1 MLATHWAEQQRCR
14 STTSAESAVV
24 WEISTLMRYRSG
36 LPPQASLASDVA
48 GSRFEVLDDDH
59 AAAAM
64 GARVRELP
72 RIGAARLL
80 GRRWGQVQ
88 EFTHGFHRFGAIG
101 AGEQAVVADAVE
113 TLGEDVAEE
122 AADELAD
129 VERHGR
135 VAAGSLDPIVLDLE
149 GDALLVERDQ
159 AAVRDGDTVGVARQI
174 GEHGLG
180 TGERA
185 LGIDEPAGLSERGEE
200 RGECFGSGEMRAGA
214 EELQLARRVCRCKLG
229 EH

>member
-59 AAAAM
+59 AAA
-64 GARVRELP
+64 G
-72 RIGAARLL
+72 LL

-129 VERHGR
+129 VERRGR

-149 GDALLVERDQ
+149 CDASLVERDQ
-159 AAVRDGDTVGVARQI
+159 AAV
-174 GEHGLG
+174 
-180 TGERA
+180 
-185 LGIDEPAGLSERGEE
+185 
-200 RGECFGSGEMRAGA
+200 
-214 EELQLARRVCRCKLG
+214 
-229 EH
+229 